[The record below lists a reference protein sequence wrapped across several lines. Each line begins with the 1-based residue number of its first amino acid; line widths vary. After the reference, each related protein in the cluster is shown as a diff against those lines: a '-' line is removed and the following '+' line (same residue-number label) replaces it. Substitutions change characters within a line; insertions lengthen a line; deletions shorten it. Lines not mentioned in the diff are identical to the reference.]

1 MTNIDKPKPGGKE
14 SVTYFGN
21 RFFTCP
27 NDG

>member
-1 MTNIDKPKPGGKE
+1 MTNIDKPKSDGKE